1 MTLSWAGGRRLAS
14 VSKEGLSASYVY
26 NSDGI
31 RTQKTVNGVTTNYY
45 LDGNSIL
52 RQVTGNNV
60 LEFFYDTN
68 GVLGFY
74 YNNTPYYYLKNLQG
88 DIVGI
93 LDANGTQVVS
103 YTYDA
108 WGAPLSVTGTAAD
121 TIGQLNPFRYRSY
134 YYDNETGFYYLI
146 SRYYDP
152 ETCRFLNADGLLST
166 GQGILGYNMYAY
178 CMNNPANRIDSNGDW
193 SILLGILAV
202 VVGALVIVPA
212 VHDNW
217 FSDVYDSVSTIS
229 SQIEYGVEFNNSI
242 DSHAENVV
250 NKASK
255 HGNQYEAGTVPNGLQ
270 HKYPTLSEYNAHVE
284 LIAKDPITEEYVVSV
299 SKGRMWSELSTQE
312 QEQIHN
318 CMVAWDLSA
327 YREMIRYYEAQMAK
341 QGVEDIYF

>member
-1 MTLSWAGGRRLAS
+1 M
-14 VSKEGLSASYVY
+14 
-26 NSDGI
+26 
-31 RTQKTVNGVTTNYY
+31 
-45 LDGNSIL
+45 
-52 RQVTGNNV
+52 
-60 LEFFYDTN
+60 
-68 GVLGFY
+68 
-74 YNNTPYYYLKNLQG
+74 
-88 DIVGI
+88 
-93 LDANGTQVVS
+93 VS

-134 YYDNETGFYYLI
+134 YYDNETGLYYLN

-152 ETCRFLNADGLLST
+152 ETYRFLNADGLLST
-166 GQGILGYNMYAY
+166 GQGVLGYNMYAY

-202 VVGALVIVPA
+202 VVGALVIVSA

-255 HGNQYEAGTVPNGLQ
+255 HGNQYEAETVPNGLQ

-284 LIAKDPITEEYVVSV
+284 LIAKDPIAEEYVVSV

>member
-1 MTLSWAGGRRLAS
+1 M
-14 VSKEGLSASYVY
+14 
-26 NSDGI
+26 
-31 RTQKTVNGVTTNYY
+31 
-45 LDGNSIL
+45 
-52 RQVTGNNV
+52 
-60 LEFFYDTN
+60 
-68 GVLGFY
+68 
-74 YNNTPYYYLKNLQG
+74 
-88 DIVGI
+88 
-93 LDANGTQVVS
+93 
-103 YTYDA
+103 
-108 WGAPLSVTGTAAD
+108 
-121 TIGQLNPFRYRSY
+121 
-134 YYDNETGFYYLI
+134 
-146 SRYYDP
+146 
-152 ETCRFLNADGLLST
+152 NADGLLST

-202 VVGALVIVPA
+202 VVGALVIVSA

-255 HGNQYEAGTVPNGLQ
+255 HGNQYEAETVPNGLQ

-284 LIAKDPITEEYVVSV
+284 LIAKDPIAEEYVVSV

-318 CMVAWDLSA
+318 CMVALDLSA